1 MSTTRG
7 LVFAGAVALA
17 LTSATSA
24 ARAEDRPLV
33 VVSWGGDY
41 QKAQK
46 QVYFEPFRK
55 ATGAPMIDESWD
67 GGIGV
72 MRAKVQG
79 GKADWDVVQVESEE
93 LELGC
98 DEGLFVKL
106 DYSKIGGK
114 DAYLPEAA
122 NPCGVGAIVY
132 DFILAYDRDKQK
144 DPPQSWADFFDRK
157 KYPGKRALRMGPKTT
172 LEIALIGDGVAPADV
187 YKVLGTPTGVDRAF
201 KKLDTIKNDL
211 VFWKAGAQPPQLL
224 ASGEVAMT
232 SAYNGR
238 IDAANRN
245 DRRNFGIVWNGALF
259 TVDSWVILKGSP
271 HMEEAY
277 RFLDFVGQPQ
287 NQAKLPQYIAYGV
300 TNKNATPLIDP
311 KYLPELPTA
320 PQNMTNVELISP
332 DFWLENLDKLTERF
346 NTWAATK

>member
-1 MSTTRG
+1 MSKARALSCAAALAFTLG
-7 LVFAGAVALA
+7 AAGAQ
-17 LTSATSA
+17 
-24 ARAEDRPLV
+24 AEERPLV
-33 VVSWGGDY
+33 VVSWGGAY
-41 QKAQK
+41 QDAQK

-55 ATGAPMIDESWD
+55 ATRIPMIDESWD

-72 MRAKVQG
+72 LRAKVQG

-106 DYSKIGGK
+106 DYGKIGGK
-114 DAYLPEAA
+114 DAYLPEAV

-132 DFILAYDRDKQK
+132 DFVLAYDKDKLK
-144 DPPQSWADFFDRK
+144 APPQSWADFFDTK
-157 KYPGKRALRMGPKTT
+157 KVPGKRGLRMGPKTT

-187 YKVLGTPTGVDRAF
+187 YKVLATPEGVDRAF
-201 KKLDTIKNDL
+201 KKLDTIKRDI

-238 IDAANRN
+238 IDAAIRS
-245 DRRNFGIVWNGALF
+245 DRRNFGVVWNGALF

-271 HMEEAY
+271 HMDEAY
-277 RFLDFVGQPQ
+277 RFLDFVGEPQ

-300 TNKNATPLIDP
+300 TNKNAMPLIDA
-311 KYLPELPTA
+311 KYLPDLPTA
-320 PQNMTNVELISP
+320 PQNMQNVQLISP
-332 DFWLENLDKLTERF
+332 EFWLENLDRLTERF
-346 NTWAATK
+346 NTWAASK